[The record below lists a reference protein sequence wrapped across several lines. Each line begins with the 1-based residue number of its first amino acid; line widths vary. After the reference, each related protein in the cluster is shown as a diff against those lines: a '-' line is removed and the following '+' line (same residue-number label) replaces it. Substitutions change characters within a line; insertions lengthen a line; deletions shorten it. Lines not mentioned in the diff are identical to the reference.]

1 MRPCD
6 LKIVVPEMGKCS
18 TVTLCSAE
26 TYRKWHTLIL
36 DVLEEGV
43 LSGGRG
49 SGRDVCRVA
58 APSLTSPLELD
69 DEGVPRDSRAADG
82 DVGAG
87 LDDDV
92 VHQLG
97 GQRDDVGLLRGS

>member
-1 MRPCD
+1 MCAHLIDRTSAQPRPTD
-6 LKIVVPEMGKCS
+6 A
-18 TVTLCSAE
+18 TN
-26 TYRKWHTLIL
+26 WFTLIL

-49 SGRDVCRVA
+49 SGRDVCCVP

-97 GQRDDVGLLRGS
+97 GQRDDVRLLRGS

>member
-1 MRPCD
+1 M
-6 LKIVVPEMGKCS
+6 
-18 TVTLCSAE
+18 
-26 TYRKWHTLIL
+26 IL

-49 SGRDVCRVA
+49 SGRDVCRVP
-58 APSLTSPLELD
+58 APSLTSPLDLD